1 MRKIVVLGAKG
12 MLGHE
17 LLKAFAGVHQVTALD
32 IDELDIFDLD
42 ATIGALQTL
51 HPDLVIHSA
60 AYTDVDGCELDP
72 DKAHQ
77 VNALG
82 SRNVAIGCQKT
93 DAAMVYISTDYVF
106 NGQKTG
112 PYQEWDT
119 TGPINVYGTS
129 KLAGENFVRSLCL
142 RHYVVRTS
150 WLYGRHGKNFVDTI
164 ARLARERDSL
174 RVVVDQTGS
183 PTWAHDL
190 ADKIAELVRKEAYG
204 TYHITNS
211 DTCTWFQFASEIVAR
226 MGLETRV
233 EPVTSE
239 QYVRPAKRPTNSVL
253 DNYYLRLEGFSQMRS
268 YRQALREYLKS

>member
-17 LLKAFAGVHQVTALD
+17 LLRSLSGVHQVTGLD

-42 ATIGALQTL
+42 ATTGTL
-51 HPDLVIHSA
+51 KTLNPDLVIHSA

-82 SRNVAIGCQKT
+82 SRNVAIGCQNINT
-93 DAAMVYISTDYVF
+93 AMVYISTDYVF
-106 NGQKTG
+106 SGQKPA
-112 PYQEWDT
+112 PYQEWDA
-119 TGPINVYGTS
+119 TGPINVYGTT
-129 KLAGENFVRSLCL
+129 KLAGENFVRGLCL
-142 RHYVVRTS
+142 RHYIVRTS

-164 ARLARERDSL
+164 ARLAGERDNL

-183 PTWAHDL
+183 PTWARDL

-211 DTCTWFQFASEIVAR
+211 DTCTWYQFASEIVAR
-226 MGLETRV
+226 LGLETRV

-239 QYVRPAKRPTNSVL
+239 HYVRPAKRPTNSVL

-268 YRQALREYLKS
+268 YRQALREYLSS

>member
-17 LLKAFAGVHQVTALD
+17 LLRSLSGVHKVTGLD

-42 ATIGALQTL
+42 ATTGMLKTL
-51 HPDLVIHSA
+51 NPDLVIHSA

-82 SRNVAIGCQKT
+82 SRNVAIGCQNIGT
-93 DAAMVYISTDYVF
+93 AMVYISTDYVF
-106 NGQKTG
+106 SGQKPA
-112 PYQEWDT
+112 PYQEWDA

-129 KLAGENFVRSLCL
+129 KLAGENFVRGLCL

-226 MGLETRV
+226 LGLETCV

-239 QYVRPAKRPTNSVL
+239 HYVRPAKRPANSVL

-268 YRQALREYLKS
+268 YRQALREYLSS

>member
-1 MRKIVVLGAKG
+1 MRKIAVLGAKG

-17 LLKAFAGVHQVTALD
+17 LLKSFNGVHQVIALD
-32 IDELDIFDLD
+32 IEELDVFDLD
-42 ATIGALQTL
+42 ATIGTL
-51 HPDLVIHSA
+51 KTINPDLVIHSA

-82 SRNVAIGCQKT
+82 SRNVAIGCQKI

-106 NGQKTG
+106 SGQKSG
-112 PYQEWDT
+112 SYQEWDP

-129 KLAGENFVRSLCL
+129 KLSGENLVRGLCL

-211 DTCTWFQFASEIVAR
+211 DTCTWFDFASEIVAR
-226 MGLETRV
+226 LGLDTRV

-239 QYVRPAKRPTNSVL
+239 QYTRPAKRPANSVL
-253 DNYYLRLEGFSQMRS
+253 DNYYLRLEGFSPMRS
-268 YRQALREYLKS
+268 YRQALSEYLTS